1 MSSWARGEIFTL
13 LWRRRA
19 AVRILR
25 SPGHMDTFWRSPTVR
40 EEVASKGKQNYLN
53 NFKKS
58 QWSSWY
64 FKKDYAKSRIYSIKG
79 QLFLMIF
86 TKDHLLYLQ
95 KRLYLVVFYKIS
107 LVVRIFE
114 KRLFYLPSLAI
125 HSYPWRIPRMKA
137 SQTHRTPSSSTLR
150 RQGSLL

>member
-1 MSSWARGEIFTL
+1 MSLTCKKKTDGPRGRVKKFLLCCGGEERQCAYSATL
-13 LWRRRA
+13 ATWIRA
-19 AVRILR
+19 E
-25 SPGHMDTFWRSPTVR
+25 GHQQYGRKWLAKET
-40 EEVASKGKQNYLN
+40 QLLN

-64 FKKDYAKSRIYSIKG
+64 FKKDYAKSRIFSIKG

-95 KRLYLVVFYKIS
+95 KRLYSVVFYKIS

-125 HSYPWRIPRMKA
+125 HSYP
-137 SQTHRTPSSSTLR
+137 
-150 RQGSLL
+150 